1 MESSMKTI
9 VKYIVLKSKEYQ
21 LGSPLPEVELNESA
35 DYFDQIP
42 DIIEHQNHK
51 FKVLSKEL
59 SRKKTLDDDIE
70 EVQQIVIKMVA
81 FVA

>member
-1 MESSMKTI
+1 MKTI